1 MARRQLAKRDG
12 GGIVVQLVWDDSA
25 PAGSDL
31 FVEYRDEQQEV
42 FYTVYPPRDR
52 ALEAFYH
59 PNAYS
64 GDAVNAPPDLDRGLA
79 E

>member
-1 MARRQLAKRDG
+1 M
-12 GGIVVQLVWDDSA
+12 QLVWDDSA
-25 PAGSDL
+25 PAGCDL

-42 FYTVYPPRDR
+42 FYTLYPPRNR

-64 GDAVNAPPDLDRGLA
+64 DDPVNAPPGLDRGLA

>member
-1 MARRQLAKRDG
+1 MAQRQLAERDG
-12 GGIVVQLVWDDSA
+12 GGVVVQLVWDDSA

-42 FYTVYPPRDR
+42 FYTLYPRRDR

-64 GDAVNAPPDLDRGLA
+64 DDAVSAAPDLDRRLA